1 MSLNPLAEQYVKLVL
16 GIGLHHPH
24 YVDAYYGPS
33 DWQPT
38 TKEPLEAIQ
47 QQVTELV
54 DTLKKTTPSE
64 SETLRYT
71 FLIKQSES
79 ILTFINVISGNAP
92 KFDEESLALYDAISP
107 NETESEFD
115 NVLLELE
122 NLVPGD
128 GSLSERMVAFNAQ
141 FEIPKSKLDD
151 VFKAAV
157 ARSREITKQ
166 FIPLADNEN
175 FQLEYV
181 TDQIWSGYN
190 WYKGDNFSLIQMNT
204 DFPIYISRA
213 VDLAAHEGYPGHHVF
228 NSLMEKHLVNE
239 KGWMEYCVY
248 PLFSPMS
255 LLAEGS
261 ANYGIEVVFPKPER
275 MVFEKEVLFVLAGL
289 DVSQAERYYQVQTL
303 MQKLSYADNMVAK
316 RLLDGEIS
324 EQHAVDLLVK
334 YTLVSKARATQR
346 LGFIKANRAYVLN
359 YNLGQDI
366 VKAYIEKHANMQDK
380 ASVWQVFADL
390 LANPR
395 PASLLI

>member
-1 MSLNPLAEQYVKLVL
+1 MSLNSLAEQYVKLVL
-16 GIGLHHPH
+16 AIGLHHPH

-33 DWQPT
+33 HWQPT
-38 TKEPLEAIQ
+38 IKEPLEAIQ

-54 DTLKKTTPSE
+54 DSLKNTTPNE
-64 SETLRYT
+64 SETLRHT
-71 FLIKQSES
+71 FLLKQNES

-92 KFDEESLALYDAISP
+92 KFDDESLALYDAISP
-107 NETESEFD
+107 NKTETEFD
-115 NVLLELE
+115 EVLLELE

-141 FEIPKSKLDD
+141 FEIPKNKLDD

-181 TDQIWSGYN
+181 TNQIWSGYN

-289 DVSQAERYYQVQTL
+289 DVSQAERYYQVQAL
-303 MQKLSYADNMVAK
+303 IQKLSYADNMVAK

-324 EQHAVDLLVK
+324 EQLAVELLVK

-380 ASVWQVFADL
+380 NSVWQVFADL

-395 PASLLI
+395 PASLLV

>member
-16 GIGLHHPH
+16 AIGLHHPH
-24 YVDAYYGPS
+24 YVDAYYGPG

-71 FLIKQSES
+71 FLLKQSES

-92 KFDEESLALYDAISP
+92 KFDDESLALYDAISP
-107 NETESEFD
+107 NKTESEFD
-115 NVLLELE
+115 EVLLELE

-181 TDQIWSGYN
+181 TNQIWSGYN

-289 DVSQAERYYQVQTL
+289 DVSQAERYYQVQAL

-324 EQHAVDLLVK
+324 EQLAVELLVK

-380 ASVWQVFADL
+380 NSVWQVFADL

-395 PASLLI
+395 PASLLV

>member
-16 GIGLHHPH
+16 AIGLHHPH

-107 NETESEFD
+107 NKTESEFD

-239 KGWMEYCVY
+239 KGWMEYSVY

>member
-107 NETESEFD
+107 NKTESKFD

-122 NLVPGD
+122 HLVPGD

>member
-1 MSLNPLAEQYVKLVL
+1 MSLNSLAEQYVKLVL
-16 GIGLHHPH
+16 AIGLHHPH

-38 TKEPLEAIQ
+38 IKEPLEAIQ

-54 DTLKKTTPSE
+54 DSLKNTTPNE
-64 SETLRYT
+64 SELLRHT
-71 FLIKQSES
+71 FLLKQSES

-92 KFDEESLALYDAISP
+92 KFDDESLALYDAISP
-107 NETESEFD
+107 NKTETEFD

-128 GSLSERMVAFNAQ
+128 GSLSERMLAFNAQ
-141 FEIPKSKLDD
+141 FEIPKNKLDD

-175 FQLEYV
+175 FQLGYV

-190 WYKGDNFSLIQMNT
+190 WYKGNNFSLIQMNT

-228 NSLMEKHLVNE
+228 NSLMEMHLVNE

-275 MVFEKEVLFVLAGL
+275 MIFEKEVLFVLAGL
-289 DVSQAERYYQVQTL
+289 DVSQAERYYQVQAL

-324 EQHAVDLLVK
+324 EQHAIELLVK

-380 ASVWQVFADL
+380 SSVWQVFADL

-395 PASLLI
+395 PASLLV